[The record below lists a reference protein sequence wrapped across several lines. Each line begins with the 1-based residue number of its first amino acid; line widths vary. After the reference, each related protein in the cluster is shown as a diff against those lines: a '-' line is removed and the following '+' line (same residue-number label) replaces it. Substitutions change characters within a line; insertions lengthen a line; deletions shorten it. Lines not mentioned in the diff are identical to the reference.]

1 MSRSALVWKNE
12 VIMLNCKQNTEL
24 LSQALDR
31 PITFREKL
39 AIRLHLMMCRGC
51 RNFEKQLFFI
61 RKSSR
66 KMVDKL

>member
-1 MSRSALVWKNE
+1 
-12 VIMLNCKQNTEL
+12 MLNCKQNTEL

-51 RNFEKQLFFI
+51 RNFEKQLAFI
-61 RKSSR
+61 RKASR
-66 KMVDKL
+66 KMADKL